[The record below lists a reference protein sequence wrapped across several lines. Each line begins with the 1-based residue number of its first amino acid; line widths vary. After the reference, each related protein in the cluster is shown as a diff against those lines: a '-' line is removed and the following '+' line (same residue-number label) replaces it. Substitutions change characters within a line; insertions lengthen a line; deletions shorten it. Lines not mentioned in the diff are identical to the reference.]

1 MRVALAQINT
11 VVGDIA
17 GNSARIVAQLRAAHA
32 AGAALVV
39 YPELTI
45 LGYPPKDLLLRRSL
59 IRQNV
64 EALEDIAAHCQGIAA
79 VVGFVQPDPSDS
91 GTGIFNAA
99 ALCAAGRVQAT
110 YAKTLLPTYD
120 VFDELRYFNAGKST
134 GAVVWGG
141 TTLGLTI
148 CEDLWNDQQFEG
160 RRVYGV
166 DPIDSVVRAGARW
179 LVNISASPFR
189 VGKQE
194 QRERLFTAQARE
206 HGVPILYVNLVGGND
221 DLIFDGASVAFDAQG
236 RVVARAKAFC
246 EDCLMVDVPVPG
258 EAAARDAGLAVRI
271 ESYPESIASIRQG
284 LVLGLRDYVGK
295 CGFADVVLGLSG
307 GVDSALTAA
316 LAVEALG
323 PHRVHGVA
331 MPSRYSSSHSLED
344 ARELA
349 RNLGI
354 ELMTMPIE
362 GAHQALEAIMRPAFS
377 DAPSGVA
384 EENIQARIRGNI
396 LMAMS
401 NKFGWLLLT
410 TGNKSELAVGYCT
423 LYGDMCGGLAVLSDV
438 PKTTVYALARQLN
451 ESAGRAVI
459 PLRTIEKPPSAELR
473 ENQTDQDLLPPY
485 ELLDAILEGYVER
498 ELAVEDIVAQGF
510 DRATVERVVRMVEQS
525 EYKRRQA
532 AIGLKVTSRA
542 FGTGRRMPVAARFR

>member
-11 VVGDIA
+11 VVGDIT

-32 AGAALVV
+32 AGATLAIF
-39 YPELTI
+39 PELAI

-64 EALEDIAAHCQGIAA
+64 EALEDIASHCQGVAA

-99 ALCAAGRVQAT
+99 ALCAAGRVHGT
-110 YAKTLLPTYD
+110 YAKSLLPTYD
-120 VFDELRYFNAGKST
+120 VFDELRYFNAGKSAI
-134 GAVVWGG
+134 AVDWGG

-166 DPIDSVVRAGARW
+166 DPIDSVVRAGARV

-189 VGKQE
+189 VGKQR
-194 QRERLFTAQARE
+194 QRETLFAAQASE
-206 HGVPILYVNLVGGND
+206 HGLPILYVNLVGGND

-236 RVVARAKAFC
+236 RVVARAKSFS
-246 EDCLMVDVPVPG
+246 EDCLIVDMPVPG
-258 EAAARDAGLAVRI
+258 ELAAKNARLPGRI
-271 ESYPESIASIRQG
+271 ELYPDSIESIRQG
-284 LVLGLRDYVGK
+284 LVLGLHDYVGK
-295 CGFADVVLGLSG
+295 CGFEDVVLGLSG

-331 MPSRYSSSHSLED
+331 MPSRYSSKHSVED
-344 ARELA
+344 AVDLA

-354 ELMTMPIE
+354 DLLTLPIE
-362 GAHQALEAIMRPAFS
+362 GAHQALEEIVRPAFS
-377 DAPSGVA
+377 DAPMGVA

-396 LMAMS
+396 LMALS
-401 NKFGWLLLT
+401 NKSGWMLLT

-438 PKTTVYALARQLN
+438 PKTTVYALARQIN

-459 PLRTIEKPPSAELR
+459 PLRTLEKPPSAELR
-473 ENQTDQDLLPPY
+473 ENQTDQDILPPY

-498 ELAVEDIVAQGF
+498 ELAVEDIVEQGF

-542 FGTGRRMPVAARFR
+542 FGTGRRMPVAARIR